1 MRRAFKALVIAW
13 TPAACLFVLSIAGA
27 LAAGIVDIV
36 AQRYLPAGF
45 YRMAVIDLGGYG
57 QNGLALGFV
66 LGLSALATAFGVG
79 LFFTERRA
87 GWIAGIFS
95 LVFMTMTLL
104 IGQRYFTTHFP
115 DLLPKAYAT
124 TSELAAETVLKVF
137 LPPLAKTMVLADP
150 TGHAGMIALLCG
162 LIVGSAFLT
171 ALLVC
176 VLLRRLRPAKD
187 AETITLRK
195 GWLWAPVVAMALVA
209 LIISAPGKA
218 NNSPFTPHIILISI
232 DTLRVDEVGC
242 YGAEPGNTPAL
253 DEFAKES
260 IRFTRAY
267 APAPW
272 TIPSHASLLTGLA
285 GHHHGAV
292 TMDSRLRPE
301 VFTLAER
308 CKQKGYATGAFVTS
322 FMLSPRYGF
331 GAGFDHYLMA
341 PEAPA
346 EQVVDAAVEWIQNHK
361 YQPSFLFLHL
371 FDPHWPYDPAD
382 RSLPGANADS
392 FHGFVGEVL
401 PADDTLRAQW
411 RERYRRDI
419 RMADKAL
426 GRFIAKVKSLQQW
439 ENAWVIVT
447 ADHGEEWWD
456 HGFLG
461 HAVTLHDEMLH
472 VPLLVKKAGLNPVQ
486 TVDYPVSLADVLPT
500 LTSRI
505 SLPGEQR
512 FDGMDLLAK
521 PNEERAIWAADAIW
535 GEPRFALIRGCTKGI
550 TGYAWRFGDF
560 AGEAP
565 DAFFDLCNDPH
576 EQHNLV
582 ESEEG
587 SKFLLGLW
595 TQVEKIDPRTGPNST
610 ALPPNIRERLRSLG
624 YLE

>member
-1 MRRAFKALVIAW
+1 MKHIKNALVVAW
-13 TPAACLFVLSIAGA
+13 PPAACLFVLGIAGA
-27 LAAGIVDIV
+27 LVAGIVDIV

-45 YRMAVIDLGGYG
+45 YRMAVYDLGGYS

-66 LGLSALATAFGVG
+66 LGTLALTAAFGIG
-79 LFFTERRA
+79 LIIAKRRA
-87 GWIAGIFS
+87 GWIAGMLSFAFAA
-95 LVFMTMTLL
+95 LTLL
-104 IGQRYFTTHFP
+104 IGQRYFTAHFP
-115 DLLPKAYAT
+115 ELLPKAYAT
-124 TSELAAETVLKVF
+124 TSGLAAETVFEVF
-137 LPPLAKTMVLADP
+137 LPPLVKTMVLADP
-150 TGHAGMIALLCG
+150 AGHAGIIALLFG
-162 LIVGSAFLT
+162 LIVGSALLT
-171 ALLVC
+171 ALLVS
-176 VLLRRLRPAKD
+176 VLLRRLRPTRTT
-187 AETITLRK
+187 EQITLGK
-195 GWLWAPVVAMALVA
+195 GWLWAPAVAMALVA

-218 NNSPFTPHIILISI
+218 NHNPFSPNLILISI
-232 DTLRVDEVGC
+232 DTLRADEVGC
-242 YGAEPGNTPAL
+242 YGAEPSNTPAI
-253 DEFAKES
+253 DDFAKEA

-272 TIPSHASLLTGLA
+272 TIPSHAGLLTGLA
-285 GHHHGAV
+285 GHRHGAV

-346 EQVVDAAVEWIQNHK
+346 EQVVDAAVDWLQKHR

-382 RSLPGANADS
+382 RSLPGADADN
-392 FHGFVGEVL
+392 FHGFVGDVL
-401 PADDTLRAQW
+401 NADETLRAQW

-419 RMADKAL
+419 RAADNAL
-426 GRFIAKVKSLQQW
+426 GRFLAKVKSQQQW
-439 ENAWVIVT
+439 EYTWVIIT
-447 ADHGEEWWD
+447 SDHGEEWWD

-461 HAVTLHDEMLH
+461 HAVTLHEEMLH
-472 VPLLVKKAGLNPVQ
+472 VPLLVKKSGTDPAG
-486 TVDYPVSLADVLPT
+486 TVDYPVSLEDVLPT

-512 FDGMDLLAK
+512 FDGVDLFTK
-521 PNEERAIWAADAIW
+521 PAEERGIWVADAIW
-535 GEPRFALIRGCTKGI
+535 GGPRFALIHGCAKGI

-565 DAFFDLCNDPH
+565 DAFFDLCQDPR
-576 EQHNLV
+576 EQHNLA
-582 ESEEG
+582 ESEKG
-587 SKFLLGLW
+587 SEFLLGLW
-595 TQVEKIDPRTGPNST
+595 TQVEKIGPQAGST
-610 ALPPNIRERLRSLG
+610 SPTLPPNVRERLRSLG